1 MMKQAFALALL
12 VVCIS
17 GGAVLSTKS
26 DQDDSSGV
34 YDKVFSTEE
43 LIEPSETL
51 GLLRELDGIFSKK
64 PAFFARR
71 KKVVFLLEASKIIP
85 GKCYY
90 KRSVISFLKLI
101 DEYKAIGASNI
112 VKFLEHFRDQQMAI
126 CEQLLAKYLKEE
138 VARLSD
144 DEKKNIDRLRN
155 NIVEANNGLE
165 FEDSSMDIPREA
177 VEEGARDYLEQQV
190 PKDSNYNDENLI
202 FGYAFERLVVQLCGW
217 TKRGA
222 ESMLEIIDLLAQNKR
237 KTTVAVDR
245 FTVKWITNV
254 RMCRLIAG

>member
-1 MMKQAFALALL
+1 MRQPFALALL

-17 GGAVLSTKS
+17 AGAVLSTKGDEDGS
-26 DQDDSSGV
+26 TSV
-34 YDKVFSTEE
+34 YDRVFSTEE

-51 GLLRELDGIFSKK
+51 ALLQELDGIYSKK
-64 PAFFARR
+64 PALFARR

-90 KRSVISFLKLI
+90 KKSVVSFLKLV
-101 DEYKAIGASNI
+101 DEYKAIKASNI
-112 VKFLEHFRDQQMAI
+112 VKYLEHFRDQQLDI

-144 DEKKNIDRLRN
+144 DERKNIDMLRN
-155 NIVEANNGLE
+155 NIVEANDGLD
-165 FEDSSMDIPREA
+165 FEDSSMEIPREA
-177 VEEGARDYLEQQV
+177 VEEGARNFLEQQV
-190 PKDSNYNDENLI
+190 PEGSDSEDRNLI
-202 FGYAFERLVVQLCGW
+202 FGYAFERLVLQLCGW

-222 ESMLEIIDLLAQNKR
+222 ESMLEIIDLLAQDKQ
-237 KTTVAVDR
+237 KAALAVDR
-245 FTVKWITNV
+245 FTIKWITNV